1 MTGIDV
7 ALVAKPEPK
16 RDRWGRYVI
25 PNPTGKPIA
34 HTRATTV
41 AEAMDDRYNLER
53 WKQRQV
59 AYGIGRRKDLYA
71 LAASH
76 DPENDRGT
84 YDQLVDKAMEAAKSS
99 AAASEGTA
107 LHRFTENLDAGRIQL
122 DDIPDEW
129 RSRCALYQQTMTDL
143 GVEWVAIEQILVDD
157 RYEVAGTTD
166 RIATTSGGRALI
178 LDLKTGKNL
187 AWSWQ
192 AIAIQLAIYAN
203 HTATYDPTTDQRGP
217 RIDVDTATALVVH
230 LPAIGPEAGTCQVY
244 EVDITQ
250 GYSAYL
256 TALEV
261 RAWRKTKTD
270 QLTGPYQP
278 AGPEVSVRE
287 WLAGR
292 VQALAGH
299 AQAVSDLRN
308 RWPSSV
314 PQPLPDEPTV
324 DQARALEG
332 VLDALEA
339 KYQIPLGPPR
349 PGANPQKAAST

>member
-1 MTGIDV
+1 MTGLDV

-25 PNPTGKPIA
+25 PNPSGKPIA
-34 HTRATTV
+34 YTRATTV

-59 AYGIGRRKDLYA
+59 AYGIGQRKDLYA

-107 LHRFTENLDAGRIQL
+107 LHRFTENVDAGRITL

-129 RSRCALYQQTMTDL
+129 RSRCELYQQRMAEL
-143 GVEWVAIEQILVDD
+143 GLDWVAIEQILVDD

-166 RIATTSGGRALI
+166 RIATAADGRAVI

-203 HTATYDPTTDQRGP
+203 HTATYDPLTDQRGP
-217 RIDVDTATALVVH
+217 RIDVDTTAALVVH
-230 LPAIGPEAGTCQVY
+230 LPAIGPEAGTCSVY

-261 RAWRKTKTD
+261 RTWRKTKTD
-270 QLTGPYQP
+270 HLVTPYRPTTPQLTL
-278 AGPEVSVRE
+278 RE

-292 VQALAGH
+292 IQALAGH
-299 AQAVSDLRN
+299 TTAVNDLRA
-308 RWPSSV
+308 RWPATV
-314 PQPLPDEPTV
+314 PQPLPDEPDAGQV
-324 DQARALEG
+324 AAMES

-339 KYQIPLGPPR
+339 KYQIPLGATR
-349 PGANPQKAAST
+349 PGAMSKEQ

>member
-1 MTGIDV
+1 MTGLDV
-7 ALVAKPEPK
+7 GLVAKPEPK
-16 RDRWGRYVI
+16 RDRFGRYVI
-25 PNPTGKPIA
+25 PNAAGKPTSY
-34 HTRATTV
+34 TRATTV

-59 AYGIGRRKDLYA
+59 AYGIGQRKDLYA

-129 RSRCALYQQTMTDL
+129 RDRCRLYQETMAGL
-143 GVEWVAIEQILVDD
+143 GIEWTAIEQILVDD

-166 RIATTSGGRALI
+166 RIAATRDGRALI

-203 HTATYDPTTDQRGP
+203 HTATYDPLTDQRGP
-217 RIDVDTATALVVH
+217 RIDVDTTTALVVH
-230 LPAIGPEAGTCQVY
+230 LPAIGPEAGTCSVY
-244 EVDITQ
+244 EVDITA
-250 GYSAYL
+250 GYGAYL

-261 RAWRKTKTD
+261 RTWRKTKTD
-270 QLTGPYQP
+270 RLARVHRPGP
-278 AGPEVSVRE
+278 PELSLRD
-287 WLAGR
+287 WLAAR
-292 VQALAGH
+292 IQALAGH
-299 AQAVSDLRN
+299 AQAVGDLRA
-308 RWPSSV
+308 RWPATV
-314 PQPLPDEPTV
+314 PQPLPADPTPEQV
-324 DQARALEG
+324 AALEL
-332 VLDALEA
+332 VLDVLEA
-339 KYQIPLGPPR
+339 KHQIPLGPSR